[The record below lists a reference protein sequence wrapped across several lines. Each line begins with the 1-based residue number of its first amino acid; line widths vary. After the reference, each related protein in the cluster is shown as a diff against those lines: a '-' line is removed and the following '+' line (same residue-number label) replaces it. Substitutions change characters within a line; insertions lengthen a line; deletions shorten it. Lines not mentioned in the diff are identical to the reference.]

1 MLYFSILG
9 QTQNTGSKEYSS
21 QIHVHNH
28 GARNLTFIFFLISQ
42 VLRGGDRMV
51 TYIIRDEMN
60 MVISQ
65 QDFRVSGQTDVQM
78 SLTGRQPWSDMV

>member
-1 MLYFSILG
+1 
-9 QTQNTGSKEYSS
+9 
-21 QIHVHNH
+21 
-28 GARNLTFIFFLISQ
+28 
-42 VLRGGDRMV
+42 MV